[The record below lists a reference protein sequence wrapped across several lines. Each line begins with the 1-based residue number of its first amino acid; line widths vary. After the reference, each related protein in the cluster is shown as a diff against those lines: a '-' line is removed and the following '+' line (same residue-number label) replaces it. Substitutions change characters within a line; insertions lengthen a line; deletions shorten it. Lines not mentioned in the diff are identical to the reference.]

1 MLPVTLVNRSGY
13 DSRIP
18 ESYIL
23 DSKAR
28 EKYVAGQSVRGSLYF
43 KDNVAMLYHKVKHG
57 EITSRREARAWL
69 QDDVEYSEVF

>member
-1 MLPVTLVNRSGY
+1 MLPVTLVNRSGN
-13 DSRIP
+13 DSRLA